1 MSRIVEC
8 VPNFSEG
15 NNPQIIKSI
24 TDSIAAIEGVTL
36 LNVDPGKATNR
47 TVVTF
52 VGEVEAVIEAA
63 FQGIKTAA
71 QLIDMS
77 QHKGEHPRM
86 GATDVCP
93 LIPISGISMEE
104 TAEYA
109 QKLAERVG
117 KELHIPIYL
126 YESAQANKKRA
137 NLSVIRAGEY
147 EGFFEKIKL
156 PEWKPDFG
164 PALMNASTGA
174 TCIGARDFLIAYNVN
189 LNTQSTRI
197 ANRIAFDVREA
208 GRVLREG
215 NPYVGKPVTDETG
228 EPVRI
233 PGKLKH
239 VKGIGWYIEEYGIAQ
254 ISINL
259 TNFKETPLHIVFEE
273 TRKSAEER
281 GVRVTGS
288 ELVGLVPLQPMLDAG
303 KYFLEK
309 QGLSSGVSE
318 ATLIDIAIKSMGLN
332 ELSDFDPQTRIIE
345 YLLKDPKD
353 SRLVSM
359 TVANFAHETA
369 SDSMA
374 PGGGSISALAGALG
388 ASLGTM
394 VANLS
399 AVKRGWEDRVMEF
412 SPWAEKGQKMK
423 DLLLGLVDED
433 TRAFDSIM
441 AAFGLPKDTPEQKS
455 ARKIAIQEASKYA
468 TEVPY
473 RTMQA
478 AYNCLP
484 LMKEMAEKGNPNSL
498 SDVAV
503 GVLCIKTAV
512 RGAWLN
518 VLTNAKDLE
527 DRAWAEDVVS
537 KAQALLKANHNECDA
552 IVNAIE
558 TQFLNA

>member
-77 QHKGEHPRM
+77 QHQGEHPRM

-117 KELHIPIYL
+117 NELHIPIYL
-126 YESAQANKKRA
+126 YESAQANKKRS

-164 PALMNASTGA
+164 PAVMNAATGA

-455 ARKIAIQEASKYA
+455 ARKIAIQDASKYA

-478 AYNCLP
+478 AYDCLP

-518 VLTNAKDLE
+518 VLINAKDLE
-527 DRAWAEDVVS
+527 DRAWADAIVA
-537 KAQALLKANHNECDA
+537 KAQALLKANHSECDG
-552 IVNAIE
+552 IVNDIE
-558 TQFLNA
+558 NQFLNA